1 MRKLSLTL
9 GTLIAAFS
17 LAISAQAS
25 TIDVKYDGFVNGSK
39 QGNISGP
46 RNATVNAGQF
56 QFKTGQDWNDSLE
69 AFCLDVTTNL
79 ITNKNTV
86 VTYNVVSA
94 NDYAPLGGERLGLV
108 SSLYNNHAGDLGSAN
123 NDAAF
128 QLALWSILYQD
139 TSPSFGFSNFSSTVM
154 QTAASWLENL
164 TAWTGP
170 SEYDFWVLTPDS
182 HTTQTLITVTPSTP
196 VPEPG
201 MLALLGAGLLLL
213 VAVRRRKAQ

>member
-1 MRKLSLTL
+1 MRKISLLL
-9 GTLIAAFS
+9 GSLFAALF
-17 LAISAQAS
+17 LAFSAQAS
-25 TIDVKYDGFVNGSK
+25 TIDVKYDGFVNGSS
-39 QGNISGP
+39 QGKISGP

-56 QFKTGQDWNDSLE
+56 QFKTGQDWNDTLE

-79 ITNKNTV
+79 ITNKSTV
-86 VTYNVVSA
+86 VTYNVVNA
-94 NDYAPLGGERLGLV
+94 NDYAPLGNERLGLV
-108 SSLYNNHAGDLGSAN
+108 SALYHNHAGSLGNST

-139 TSPSFGFSNFSSTVM
+139 TSPSFGFSNFSSAVM
-154 QTAASWLENL
+154 QTAAGWLETL

-170 SEYDFWVLTPDS
+170 SQYDFWVLTPNS
-182 HTTQTLITVTPSTP
+182 HNTQTLITVTPKS

-213 VAVRRRKAQ
+213 VAVRRRKAG